1 MKLAFFGY
9 AWNKALQPDA
19 YMSETIASLAATGAD
34 VDVYLGSQ
42 LTKEYGIYGLNAA
55 MQPGRIGAFIAAQ
68 GYDAAVA
75 FNNSMLIPEVL
86 AALRGR
92 IVTVIVDEPE
102 HLFDYHRT
110 GPWPVF
116 ASDIEIV
123 AMSSRLERRLIEAVP
138 GVRPRLRFML
148 PATNAVAGPRPEPFL
163 PISWVASYVGDANL
177 DQYMQLVAESP
188 DVRAL
193 TLRCLQI
200 IERDGDLGSIRDTA
214 TPEAALIAALPW
226 SFDFFQTQMQ
236 NVLTNR
242 ARLAVVER
250 LAKHGLALFGN
261 AGWRKLLTHD
271 GAVLQALQSGPA
283 PASHADLT
291 RIYNASRISINAPQA
306 HTAVGAVQYRMIDVM
321 ASGALLITR
330 RDRPSDL
337 NRVFGDDCPV
347 PTYRDLDELERLC
360 VHYLAHEDERRELV
374 ARCNALL
381 ASGYS
386 FAERA
391 VELLATVGVT
401 PSEGAAPGLIRR
413 MDLNVLADL
422 GWVAAA

>member
-42 LTKEYGIYGLNAA
+42 LTKDFGIYGLNEA
-55 MQPGRIGAFIAAQ
+55 MQPARIGAFIAQQ
-68 GYDAAVA
+68 GYDAAVS

-86 AALRGR
+86 AGVRGR
-92 IVTVIVDEPE
+92 TVTVIVDEPE

-116 ASDIEIV
+116 ASDVEIV
-123 AMSSRLERRLIEAVP
+123 AMSSRLEQRLLDAVP
-138 GVRPRLRFML
+138 DVRPRLHFML
-148 PATNAVAGPRPEPFL
+148 PATNIVAGPRPDPVL

-177 DQYMQLVAESP
+177 EQYMQLVGDAP
-188 DVRAL
+188 DVRTL
-193 TLRCLQI
+193 TISCLRI
-200 IERDGDLGSIRDTA
+200 IERDGDLRSIRGTTA
-214 TPEAALIAALPW
+214 PEAALIDALPW
-226 SFDFFQTQMQ
+226 SFDYFQTQMQ

-250 LAKHGLALFGN
+250 LAKHGLALFGS

-271 GAVLQALQSGPA
+271 EAVMQALQSGPA

-291 RIYNASRISINAPQA
+291 RIYNASRLSINAPQA

-391 VELLATVGVT
+391 AQLLGIAGLQ
-401 PSEGAAPGLIRR
+401 PPGAALPGLVRR

>member
-1 MKLAFFGY
+1 MKIAFFGY

-19 YMSETIASLAATGAD
+19 YMSETITALAGTGAD

-68 GYDAAVA
+68 GYDAAVS

-86 AALRGR
+86 AAMPGR

-116 ASDIEIV
+116 ASDVEIV
-123 AMSSRLERRLIEAVP
+123 AMSSRLEQRLIEAVP
-138 GVRPRLRFML
+138 GVRQRLRFML
-148 PATNAVAGPRPEPFL
+148 PATNVVAGPRPEPFL

-188 DVRAL
+188 DVRTL

-200 IERDGDLGSIRDTA
+200 IERDGDLRSIRDTA

-283 PASHADLT
+283 PGSHADLT

-330 RDRPSDL
+330 HDQPSDL

-347 PTYRDLDELERLC
+347 PTWRDLDELERLC

-391 VELLATVGVT
+391 RELLGAVGVT
-401 PSEGAAPGLIRR
+401 PPQAAAPGLVRR

>member
-19 YMSETIASLAATGAD
+19 YMSETIAALAGTGAD
-34 VDVYLGSQ
+34 VDVYLGNQ
-42 LTKEYGIYGLNAA
+42 LTKEYGIYGLNEA
-55 MQPGRIGAFIAAQ
+55 MQPGRIGAFIAQQ
-68 GYDAAVA
+68 GYDAAVS

-86 AALRGR
+86 AAMPGR

-116 ASDIEIV
+116 AADVAIV

-138 GVRPRLRFML
+138 GVRPRLHFML
-148 PATNAVAGPRPEPFL
+148 PATNAAAGPRPEPVL
-163 PISWVASYVGDANL
+163 PISWVASYVGYANL
-177 DQYMQLVAESP
+177 DQYMQLVGDAP
-188 DVRAL
+188 NVRTL
-193 TLRCLQI
+193 TIRCLQI
-200 IERDGDLGSIRDTA
+200 VERDGDLSSIRGTTA
-214 TPEAALIAALPW
+214 PEAALIAALPW
-226 SFDFFQTQMQ
+226 TFDYFQTQMQ
-236 NVLTNR
+236 NILTNR

-283 PASHADLT
+283 PASHADLS
-291 RIYNASRISINAPQA
+291 RVYNASRISINAPQA

-330 RDRPSDL
+330 HDRPSDL
-337 NRVFGDDCPV
+337 GRVFGDDCPV

-360 VHYLAHEDERRELV
+360 VHYLAHEDERRDLV

-391 VELLATVGVT
+391 VDLLSAVGVA
-401 PSEGAAPGLIRR
+401 PPQAAAPGMTRR